1 MSLCVNE
8 SDKERLSRRLKRI
21 EGQVRGIDAMIK
33 NDRDCIEVL
42 QQLTSVS
49 GALKGVW
56 LQITANHLRGCI
68 TEATQDHQNEK
79 LIDEL
84 VAHLKK
90 TI

>member
-1 MSLCVNE
+1 MSLCVKE
-8 SDKERLSRRLKRI
+8 SEKKRLSLRLKRI

-33 NDRDCIEVL
+33 SDRDCIEVL
-42 QQLTSVS
+42 QQLTSIS

-68 TEATQDHQNEK
+68 SEATHDHQNEK